1 MKILYGSKDITESL
15 LSYERN
21 TGFTGDTLIGNTT
34 CAQVT
39 IEIDNSE
46 KVLPSSIDQV
56 ITIYD
61 GNTKIGTYHTYE
73 QPETVNYLLKLTL
86 YDDMVKLNK
95 RYLTKMS
102 YPCKV
107 SDQIVEIAK
116 LAGVTIIYNNLP
128 SSLLN
133 KMINWYDNTINMRL
147 YIGWIAEAAGMN
159 AYADQDGNIRFYEL
173 SKTIKANIPSDNI
186 EDYTVCNQVNI
197 QRVEYNNGL
206 VIFERGED
214 INDTLYISSDNPY
227 IDNQAMIDHIYD
239 LYKGM
244 IFESAKGIK
253 IIELPGLLP
262 GSLIS
267 YGSHKWIALS
277 VKTIYHGGTYSV
289 QKIDGEISTKEYQ
302 ALSQQIGDSAKIRML
317 TIEVNR
323 NSNEVKILAQ
333 EQDDLNKAYAQ
344 LVINTDSIKQ
354 EVMKSSES
362 VYLMETGKGNIFD
375 NCNQYVRKDET
386 ETGIKYIA
394 DMPLGIEMQE
404 LRNRD
409 ICMSVDIKTLSAI
422 PKSLNNR
429 LGCKFTVTYE
439 DNTQDTFALW
449 FTIGMYYLAVI
460 RGQRTVNIDKRIY
473 RTYHVQDKKIKYVS
487 NLGIYAEVNGNY
499 IAVGRPKVEYGKVPT
514 GFQFDLQTMRDNI
527 ATVEKNYTSIDQ
539 QVGVLTLQAVSST
552 EQITNIKGN
561 VTSLTTRLE
570 KAELQ
575 LTPQQILAKVESVL
589 GYGIKEQFQKTELS
603 LTPEK
608 ILAKVETQLG
618 YGIDK
623 KFESAEQKITPIAI
637 VNAVNS
643 RIKEGGKLTTTSTTL
658 DKDGFHVKGKGFDL
672 TNNANKKVFTL
683 DANGNVVMNDATAK
697 NGNFEGVITNKY
709 GNSIATLHQGALN
722 FSDISFGYMNLTN
735 NMLSFSGTDKKI
747 DATIVNSSDKT
758 EITTMLENPL
768 VFSVNT
774 GSEIIQAM
782 RIARSVG
789 LGVLVYGGVYFSVQ
803 NGNSFAG
810 DVRAGPYGGFLIESN
825 SDISCYIFGTRE
837 FLVNSTGATVNKTL
851 HVNGS
856 FYVAN
861 TANKHK
867 VMPTSHG
874 NIGMEALETPTPM
887 FEDNGSG
894 TISENGELKIFFD
907 QNWLE
912 VTDTS
917 QEYFVYLQICDDG
930 KAWVKE
936 RKRDYFAVQG
946 TPGLNFMFCVKAR
959 QKGFEVERYKKV
971 EVPDRELE
979 VMDIHAQSM
988 APIFDKKSARKSE
1001 YECRYDQI
1009 LKERIGEV

>member
-1 MKILYGSKDITESL
+1 MRILYGSKDITESL

-34 CAQVT
+34 CAQVI

-56 ITIYD
+56 ITIYN
-61 GNTKIGTYHTYE
+61 GSTKIGTYRTYE
-73 QPETVNYLLKLTL
+73 QPETVNYSLKLTL

-239 LYKGM
+239 LYKGVT
-244 IFESAKGIK
+244 FESAKGIK

-267 YGSHKWIALS
+267 YGNHKWIALS
-277 VKTIYHGGTYSV
+277 IKTIYHGGTYSV
-289 QKIDGEISTKEYQ
+289 QTIDGEISTKEYQ
-302 ALSQQIGDSAKIRML
+302 ALSQQIGDSTKIRML

-333 EQDDLNKAYAQ
+333 EQEDLNKAYAQ

-375 NCNQYVRKDET
+375 NCNQYIRKNET

-394 DMPLGIEMQE
+394 DMPLGIEIQE

-429 LGCKFTVTYE
+429 LGCKFTVTYD

-473 RTYHVQDKKIKYVS
+473 RAFHVQDKKIKYVS

-514 GFQFDLQTMRDNI
+514 GFQFDLQAMRDNI

-539 QVGVLTLQAVSST
+539 QVGVLTLQAVSTTSQIST
-552 EQITNIKGN
+552 IHGN

-570 KAELQ
+570 KAEIQ
-575 LTPQQILAKVESVL
+575 LTPQQILSKVES
-589 GYGIKEQFQKTELS
+589 
-603 LTPEK
+603 
-608 ILAKVETQLG
+608 QLG

-623 KFESAEQKITPIAI
+623 KFESAEQKITPTAI

-643 RIKEGGKLTTTSTTL
+643 RIKDGGKLTTTSTTL

-672 TNNANKKVFTL
+672 TNNTGKKVFSL
-683 DANGNVVMNDATAK
+683 DSNGNVVMNDATAK

-709 GNSIATLHQGALN
+709 GTASAELFQGALTFTDSRYGN
-722 FSDISFGYMNLTN
+722 MVLTN
-735 NMLSFSGTDKKI
+735 NLLSYATGGTLDFAI
-747 DATIVNSSDKT
+747 A
-758 EITTMLENPL
+758 
-768 VFSVNT
+768 NT
-774 GSEIIQAM
+774 GSETDIDACYGNPISFAINSGSRTEVL
-782 RIARSVG
+782 RIAQSAG
-789 LGVLVYGGVYFSVQ
+789 LAVVVKGALKFWNDIATCYLTANNSTMGLYCADNGAFSFYNGGKLSSSISKTSMTVWGGFSVVGGSKSKIMPVH
-803 NGNSFAG
+803 NG
-810 DVRAGPYGGFLIESN
+810 
-825 SDISCYIFGTRE
+825 
-837 FLVNSTGATVNKTL
+837 
-851 HVNGS
+851 HVS
-856 FYVAN
+856 L
-861 TANKHK
+861 
-867 VMPTSHG
+867 
-874 NIGMEALETPTPM
+874 EALETPTPM

-894 TISENGELKIFFD
+894 VIKDNGELKIYFD
-907 QNWLE
+907 RYWLE
-912 VTDTS
+912 VTSTD
-917 QEYFVYLQICDDG
+917 QEYFVYIQSCG
-930 KAWVKE
+930 SGSAWVSE
-936 RKRDYFAVQG
+936 REREYFSVKG
-946 TPGLNFMFCVKAR
+946 TPGMNFMWCAKAR
-959 QKGFEVERYKKV
+959 QKGFEVERFRK
-971 EVPDRELE
+971 EELPEREMAVTRMHDE
-979 VMDIHAQSM
+979 VMSTVYSKQIATREKYKNQY
-988 APIFDKKSARKSE
+988 SE
-1001 YECRYDQI
+1001 I
-1009 LKERIGEV
+1009 LKERIGEI

>member
-1 MKILYGSKDITESL
+1 MRILYGSKDITESL

-56 ITIYD
+56 ITIYN
-61 GNTKIGTYHTYE
+61 GSTKIGTYRTYE
-73 QPETVNYLLKLTL
+73 QPETVNYSLKLTL

-214 INDTLYISSDNPY
+214 VNDTLYISSDNPY

-239 LYKGM
+239 LYKGVT
-244 IFESAKGIK
+244 FESAKGIK

-267 YGSHKWIALS
+267 YGNHKWIALS
-277 VKTIYHGGTYSV
+277 IKTIYHGGTYSV
-289 QKIDGEISTKEYQ
+289 QTIDGEISTKEYQ
-302 ALSQQIGDSAKIRML
+302 ALSQQIGDSTKIRML

-333 EQDDLNKAYAQ
+333 EQEDLNKAYAQ

-375 NCNQYVRKDET
+375 NCNQYVRKNET

-394 DMPLGIEMQE
+394 DMPLGIDMQE
-404 LRNRD
+404 LKNRD

-429 LGCKFTVTYE
+429 LGCKFIVTYD

-487 NLGIYAEVNGNY
+487 NLGVYAEVNGNY

-552 EQITNIKGN
+552 EQITTIKGN

-603 LTPEK
+603 LTPAK
-608 ILAKVETQLG
+608 ILAKVESQLG

-623 KFESAEQKITPIAI
+623 KFESAEQKITPTAI

-643 RIKEGGKLTTTSTTL
+643 RISDGGKLTTTSTTL

-683 DANGNVVMNDATAK
+683 DANGNVVMNDATANNITANNAK
-697 NGNFEGVITNKY
+697 LSGEFTNVVGTKKMKLSEVELAFFQKDSQQREIKTVTINNERMDINSISGLPVASIYGYNNLMCLSNGVGLIGLIGTIY
-709 GNSIATLHQGALN
+709 LGNSTSRPSISTEGSNVKITGRGATGGLQVYNESTL
-722 FSDISFGYMNLTN
+722 D
-735 NMLSFSGTDKKI
+735 
-747 DATIVNSSDKT
+747 
-758 EITTMLENPL
+758 
-768 VFSVNT
+768 FSVNHGFCVLNGFMHIKEDLVIDGSLSVKDT
-774 GSEIIQAM
+774 GYK
-782 RIARSVG
+782 R
-789 LGVLVYGGVYFSVQ
+789 
-803 NGNSFAG
+803 
-810 DVRAGPYGGFLIESN
+810 
-825 SDISCYIFGTRE
+825 
-837 FLVNSTGATVNKTL
+837 
-851 HVNGS
+851 
-856 FYVAN
+856 
-861 TANKHK
+861 K
-867 VMPTSHG
+867 VMRTSHG
-874 NIGMEALETPTPM
+874 SVGMEALETPTPM

-894 TISENGELKIFFD
+894 VIGVGGELKIFFD

-917 QEYFVYLQICDDG
+917 QEYFVYIQICNDG
-930 KAWVKE
+930 KAWIKE
-936 RKRDYFAVQG
+936 RNREYFIVEG
-946 TPGLNFMFCVKAR
+946 TPGIHFMWCVKAR
-959 QKGFEVERYKKV
+959 QKGFEIERYNKV
-971 EVPDRELE
+971 EVSDDELE
-979 VMDIHAQSM
+979 AMNMHDQIV
-988 APIFDKKSARKSE
+988 APIFDKQSNMKNQ
-1001 YECRYDQI
+1001 YQCQYDQI
-1009 LKERIGEV
+1009 LKERISEI